1 MKKGIF
7 TVLVVLLMVNLLY
20 GRPSENKYKFSF
32 SHLDFPT
39 YVILDYNNIKAY
51 FWTCGIFDQNMNLQ
65 NAAGFYWPKG
75 STNTACFTAGLSIAG
90 KINGQLA
97 QTVCSY
103 KGEYTPGYILNQ
115 VAYTSNDFKFY
126 SVKRGDS
133 INTNPDYANWY
144 KMVPYGAPY
153 IDVNNNGV
161 YDQGIDVPGLSYAT
175 QTIYA
180 CLTDGFANSHNNGEG
195 FGGGVTNP
203 LMMSELHFTAFTY
216 NDTVLDD
223 MQFIRFEIVNKGSAN
238 WDSTYFSIFADP
250 DIGYPFDD
258 YIGCDTNRSMGYAY
272 NGNDN
277 DPYYG
282 AHPPAFGIRVLQGPY
297 VSAGDTLKMT
307 SFNYF
312 TNSMSGWIPC
322 EVEPNGEPL
331 GAYTY
336 MRGFKKDGT
345 PYLNPTIPLG
355 QGTRKTKFCFSGD
368 PETNTGW
375 VVPKGSFRNC
385 SGDTTGI
392 LDTLGPTDV
401 KFLLSTGKGGF
412 TVHPGQK
419 KTLYVAQLIARGTSN
434 LNSVTKLKEY
444 SDLIYNIFQNNI
456 KPFETSISPTTV
468 LPERF
473 YLGQNYPNPFNPV
486 TTITYD
492 LPISTYVDIR
502 LYDITGKEIQR
513 LVNERQTAGTY
524 KITFD
529 ASELPSGIY
538 FYRMTTPTFTES
550 KKMVLVK

>member
-7 TVLVVLLMVNLLY
+7 TVLVVLLMVSLLY

-51 FWTCGIFDQNMNLQ
+51 FWSCGIFDQNMNLQ

-90 KINGQLA
+90 RINGQLA

-103 KGEYTPGYILNQ
+103 RGEYTPGYILNQ
-115 VAYTSNDFKFY
+115 VAYTNDDFKFY

-161 YDQGIDVPGLSYAT
+161 YDQGIDVPGFSYAT

-180 CLTDGFANSHNNGEG
+180 CFTDGFANSHSSGEG

-203 LMMSELHFTAFTY
+203 LMMSEVHFTAFTY
-216 NDTVLDD
+216 NDTVLND
-223 MQFIRFEIVNKGSAN
+223 MQFIRLEVINKGSAN
-238 WDSTYFSIFADP
+238 WDSTYFAVFSDP
-250 DIGYPFDD
+250 DIGYGYDD
-258 YIGCDTNRSMGYAY
+258 CPGCDTIRNLGYAY
-272 NGNDN
+272 DYFDN

-282 AHPPAFGIRVLQGPY
+282 AHPPAFGMRLLQGPY
-297 VSAGDTLKMT
+297 VSSGDTLKMT
-307 SFNYF
+307 AFPNF
-312 TNSMSGWIPC
+312 TGNGAGWIPC
-322 EVEPNGEPL
+322 ETDPNGEPYP
-331 GAYTY
+331 AYTL

-375 VVPKGSFRNC
+375 TARKGALTNC
-385 SGDTTGI
+385 GGDTTGT
-392 LDTLGPTDV
+392 LDTIYASDV
-401 KFLLSTGKGGF
+401 RNLISTGRDNF

-419 KTLYVAQLIARGTSN
+419 KTLYLAQLIARGTSN

-473 YLGQNYPNPFNPV
+473 QLGQNYPNPFNPV
-486 TTITYD
+486 TTIAYD
-492 LPISTYVDIR
+492 LPINTYVDIR

-538 FYRMTTPTFTES
+538 FYRMATPTFTES